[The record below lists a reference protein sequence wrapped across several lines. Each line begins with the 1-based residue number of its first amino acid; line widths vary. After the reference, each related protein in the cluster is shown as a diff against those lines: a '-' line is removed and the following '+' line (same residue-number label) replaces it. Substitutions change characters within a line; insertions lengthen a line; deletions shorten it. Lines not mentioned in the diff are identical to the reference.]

1 MTTVH
6 TSRTPP
12 RLWSATDQAQTR
24 QTTLFGS
31 IPSGR
36 HDRSLGRTE
45 YLEIFHNRQRR
56 HSSIGMLSP
65 IEYEHRYADNLARDQ
80 AS

>member
-1 MTTVH
+1 M
-6 TSRTPP
+6 
-12 RLWSATDQAQTR
+12 
-24 QTTLFGS
+24 FGS